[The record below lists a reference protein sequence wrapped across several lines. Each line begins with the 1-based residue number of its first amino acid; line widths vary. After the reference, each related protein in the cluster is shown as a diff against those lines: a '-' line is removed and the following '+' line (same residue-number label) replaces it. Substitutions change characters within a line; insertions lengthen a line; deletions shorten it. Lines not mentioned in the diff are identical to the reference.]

1 MSKSHKENELRL
13 LRVLDA
19 PVKLVWEMWTQNEH
33 VNKWWGPRGFTLTT
47 SSKKVQPGGQWIY
60 TMHGPDGV
68 DYPNITTYH
77 EVVDC
82 SRLVYD
88 HGASVDRK
96 ALFQVTATF
105 EEREGKTI
113 LDMTMAFETAQAAQE
128 IKKFIKQANG
138 DSTWDRLAEYIEETQ
153 RQKDVF
159 IINRSFA
166 ASQESLFEMW
176 TNPKHFAQ
184 WMGPTGS
191 TMETIQAII
200 EEGGCLHYVMNHSA
214 DVTLYGMVKYQ
225 TIQAPHLLVYTQN
238 FCDKE
243 GTLIKPSF
251 APTWP
256 NQMRTTLLFSQEDAH
271 ETRLTLQWEIEGD
284 ASEIERQTFHEAKTG
299 MMGGW
304 TGSFDKL
311 EEALNQRE
319 KN

>member
-1 MSKSHKENELRL
+1 MAKSHNENELRL
-13 LRVLDA
+13 IRSFNA

-47 SSKKVQPGGQWIY
+47 KSKDVTVGGQWIY

-96 ALFQVTATF
+96 ALFQVTAIF
-105 EEREGKTI
+105 KEVEGKTI
-113 LDMTMAFETAQAAQE
+113 LDMTMAFETAQEAKE
-128 IKKFIKQANG
+128 IKKFIKQAGG
-138 DSTWDRLAEYIEETQ
+138 DATWDRLAEYIEETQ

-159 IINRSFA
+159 IINRSFE
-166 ASQESLFEMW
+166 ASAKNLFEMW
-176 TNPKHFAQ
+176 TNPKYFAQ

-191 TMETIQAII
+191 TMEII
-200 EEGGCLHYVMNHSA
+200 NASISEGGSLHYVMDHPA
-214 DVTLYGMVKYQ
+214 DVTLYGMVKYEK
-225 TIQAPHLLVYTQN
+225 IQAPHLLVYTQT

-243 GTLIKPSF
+243 GALIKPSF

-256 NQMRTTLLFSQEDAH
+256 DAMRTTILFHEESSN
-271 ETRLTLQWEIEGD
+271 ETRIALQWEIAGE
-284 ASEIERQTFHEAKTG
+284 ANEIERQTFHEAKAG
-299 MMGGW
+299 MTGGW
-304 TGSFDKL
+304 SGSFDKL
-311 EEALNQRE
+311 EELLKE
-319 KN
+319 I